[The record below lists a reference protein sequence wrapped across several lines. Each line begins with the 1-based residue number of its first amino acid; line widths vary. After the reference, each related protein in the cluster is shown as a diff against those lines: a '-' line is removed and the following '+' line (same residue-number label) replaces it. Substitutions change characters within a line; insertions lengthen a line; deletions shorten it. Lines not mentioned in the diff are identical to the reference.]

1 MQFRMP
7 WIVSRRRLIV
17 AVLFDC
23 ALFFILYYALFLQ
36 RFGRFPDT
44 SIFLPLLWS
53 IWLFSSYVLGR
64 YQCSVTVGGNFT
76 GLLILQGI
84 GRTIL
89 VVAFSLAG
97 TLTYLWLFQSNVYY
111 FLFRSFLVPYLAF
124 LGFFGLLFQVLLG
137 KFLSIRRIE
146 TDHWLFLG
154 TPKAY
159 NRFMYHLKWSR
170 FPIRVDHLP
179 DAQLNREALKPII
192 VDQVGCQ
199 SVSALKQLTNLQ
211 RQGCLILD
219 RLEWCEIV
227 LQRFPSEYLSEV
239 ELLLGQFSSIQGT
252 LETRLKRFGD
262 FTLSAL
268 LLVITFPLLVVSAL
282 LIKVND
288 GGPIF
293 YSQVRTGFEGQS
305 FTIWKLRTM
314 RIDAERDGAQW
325 VQYSDP
331 RITKIGYFLRR
342 TRLDELPQLWSVLTG
357 TMSLIGPR
365 PERPEFDNIL
375 ETHIPHYRLRQLV
388 RPGLSGWAQVNYP
401 YGSSVEDSAN
411 KLSYDLYYLRNQCF
425 FLDLLILI
433 KTIRLVLNAKGALP
447 SQKK

>member
-1 MQFRMP
+1 M
-7 WIVSRRRLIV
+7 
-17 AVLFDC
+17 LFDC

-76 GLLILQGI
+76 GLLILQVI

-111 FLFRSFLVPYLAF
+111 FLFRSFLVPYLVS

-137 KFLSIRRIE
+137 KFLSIRRVG

-159 NRFMYHLKWSR
+159 DRFMYHLKWSR

-179 DAQLNREALKPII
+179 DAQLNREALNPII
-192 VDQVGCQ
+192 VDQVASQ
-199 SVSALKQLTNLQ
+199 SVSALKQLTKLQ

-219 RLEWCEIV
+219 RQEWCEIV

-262 FTLSAL
+262 FILSAL
-268 LLVITFPLLVVSAL
+268 LLVLTFPLLVVSAL

-288 GGPIF
+288 GGPIL

-331 RITKIGYFLRR
+331 RITKIGYFLG
-342 TRLDELPQLWSVLTG
+342 TRLDGAPALVLLTG
-357 TMSLIGPR
+357 IMSIGPNLKDQNLIIFLKQI
-365 PERPEFDNIL
+365 PICYDN
-375 ETHIPHYRLRQLV
+375 V
-388 RPGLSGWAQVNYP
+388 RPGLSGWAQVNYTVFERILQINLVMISII
-401 YGSSVEDSAN
+401 YGINIFSWT
-411 KLSYDLYYLRNQCF
+411 Y
-425 FLDLLILI
+425 
-433 KTIRLVLNAKGALP
+433 
-447 SQKK
+447 

>member
-23 ALFFILYYALFLQ
+23 ALFFILYYVLFLQ

-76 GLLILQGI
+76 GLLILQVI

-89 VVAFSLAG
+89 VVGLAG
-97 TLTYLWLFQSNVYY
+97 TLPTFGY
-111 FLFRSFLVPYLAF
+111 FKAMFIIFPKFLVPYLVS

-137 KFLSIRRIE
+137 KFLSIRRVG

-159 NRFMYHLKWSR
+159 DRFMYHLKWSR

-179 DAQLNREALKPII
+179 DAQLNREALNPII
-192 VDQVGCQ
+192 VDQVASQ
-199 SVSALKQLTNLQ
+199 SVSALKQLTKLQ

-219 RLEWCEIV
+219 RQEWCEIV

-262 FTLSAL
+262 FILSAL
-268 LLVITFPLLVVSAL
+268 LLVLTFPLLVVSAL

-293 YSQVRTGFEGQS
+293 YSQVRTGFEGQT

-314 RIDAERDGAQW
+314 RIERDGAQW

-357 TMSLIGPR
+357 TI
-365 PERPEFDNIL
+365 
-375 ETHIPHYRLRQLV
+375 
-388 RPGLSGWAQVNYP
+388 A
-401 YGSSVEDSAN
+401 
-411 KLSYDLYYLRNQCF
+411 
-425 FLDLLILI
+425 
-433 KTIRLVLNAKGALP
+433 
-447 SQKK
+447 